1 MQTLQHSNI
10 CEESVSFTMILILEN
25 NENKTTRIECLT
37 AKGSEVR
44 KEKVMGQSLDTR
56 DSEINRKCIQSK

>member
-1 MQTLQHSNI
+1 
-10 CEESVSFTMILILEN
+10 MILILEN

-56 DSEINRKCIQSK
+56 DSEINRKCIQSKWNVNKW